1 MRKAGKPG
9 VADRLQIGRPFPIGC
24 ATGFSGWDETQ
35 LMFGGREGGGAQR
48 LPEGLTGQS
57 KTR

>member
-24 ATGFSGWDETQ
+24 ATGFSGWDKTQ
-35 LMFGGREGGGAQR
+35 LMFGVGVGVGEGGSSAVA
-48 LPEGLTGQS
+48 
-57 KTR
+57 